1 MDCELLHRDIRIMTQ
16 KDKILNLLQQNE
28 WTCTSQM
35 YALYIADVRRR
46 LCDLAQDGY
55 ELESRKCRQ
64 HDYHAGGSKEWRLIQ
79 KKSLGVPLPPQQNHQ
94 TRLFAGSFKY
104 D

>member
-1 MDCELLHRDIRIMTQ
+1 MLGASLSGENNMSQ
-16 KDKILNLLQQNE
+16 KEKILNLLQQNE
-28 WTCTSQM
+28 WVCTSQM

-46 LCDLAQDGY
+46 ICDLAQDGY

-64 HDYHAGGSKEWRLIQ
+64 HDYHAGGSKEWHLVQ
-79 KKSLGVPLPPQQNHQ
+79 KKSLGVLLPPLQEQ
-94 TRLFAGSFKY
+94 RLFEPVKSFVH